1 MGFTSAVARMSAGIA
16 VWALHFMAVY
26 GVTALACAR
35 GWPREPAVA
44 VGWASLAAVV
54 ALGAVLLHNW
64 RRRAA
69 FEAWFGA
76 ATAALALVA
85 VVWEAL
91 AAGVVTPCA

>member
-1 MGFTSAVARMSAGIA
+1 MDFNAAVARMSAGIA

-35 GWPREPAVA
+35 GWPREPAAA
-44 VGWASLAAVV
+44 VGWLSLAAVA
-54 ALGAVLLHNW
+54 ALVAVLLHNW

-76 ATAALALVA
+76 ATAAFALVG

-91 AAGVVTPCA
+91 GAGVVTACA

>member
-1 MGFTSAVARMSAGIA
+1 MGFTAAVARMSAGIA
-16 VWALHFMAVY
+16 VWALHFMAIY

-44 VGWASLAAVV
+44 VAWVSLAAVA
-54 ALGAVLLHNW
+54 ALAWVLLHNW

-76 ATAALALVA
+76 ATAAFALVG

-91 AAGVVTPCA
+91 AAAVVTACA